1 MHPTPDL
8 ESVLRDLDR
17 HVSHDGW
24 RQPPRL
30 FTLIADGAGGVS
42 AVEQPWDSTGQDVLA
57 DLARIRWPEDVAG
70 AALSVQRVLE
80 PDHDVRLTCGA
91 MRDQR
96 VATAVRYRSH
106 DTEADVASGPGIA
119 PRLERALWDTLQG

>member
-8 ESVLRDLDR
+8 ETVLRDLDR
-17 HVSHDGW
+17 HVSRDGW
-24 RQPPRL
+24 QQPPRL
-30 FTLIADGAGGVS
+30 FALIDDGGDVS
-42 AVEQPWDSTGQDVLA
+42 VVEQPWDCSGDDVLG
-57 DLARIRWPEDVAG
+57 DLARISWPETVAG

-80 PDHDVRLTCGA
+80 PDHDVRLTAGA

-106 DTEADVASGPGIA
+106 DTDAEVAIGPGIA

>member
-17 HVSHDGW
+17 HVANDGW
-24 RQPPRL
+24 NQPPRL
-30 FTLIADGAGGVS
+30 FALVDQEGAFSV
-42 AVEQPWDSTGQDVLA
+42 VEQPWDSTGEDVVA
-57 DLARIRWPEDVAG
+57 DLARVAWPPEVSG

-80 PDHDVRLTCGA
+80 PDHDVRLT
-91 MRDQR
+91 
-96 VATAVRYRSH
+96 VAALRTQQVSTALRYRTH
-106 DTEADVASGPGIA
+106 DVDDQVAVAAGVA

>member
-8 ESVLRDLDR
+8 EIVLRDLDR
-17 HVSHDGW
+17 HISRDGW

-30 FTLIADGAGGVS
+30 FALVDEDGEMS
-42 AVEQPWDSTGQDVLA
+42 AVEQPWDSSGEDVLA
-57 DLARIRWPEDVAG
+57 DLARISWPEDVAG
-70 AALSVQRVLE
+70 AAISVQRVLE
-80 PDHDVRLTCGA
+80 PEQDLRLTAGA

-106 DTEADVASGPGIA
+106 DTDADVAVGPGIA